1 MQYELEDITE
11 KLSEML
17 QRQYQAHLR
26 ASKRM
31 VQQATQYC
39 LQKRTDFLKAIYSGL
54 QWKDPWMNRNWG
66 GNFNTLGHRSRKSKE
81 DRQIWTKTLSYPN
94 KWVFEILV
102 LKSWIT
108 HLRFCLKVID
118 FDLEKISV

>member
-94 KWVFEILV
+94 KWVIKILV
-102 LKSWIT
+102 ITSWIS
-108 HLRFCLKVID
+108 HLRFYIKEID

>member
-94 KWVFEILV
+94 KWVFKIPTRAYILD
-102 LKSWIT
+102 LAFN
-108 HLRFCLKVID
+108 HD
-118 FDLEKISV
+118 FIIKKLTVTLGY

>member
-94 KWVFEILV
+94 KWVKDTRAYILDLWFYLKEI
-102 LKSWIT
+102 
-108 HLRFCLKVID
+108 D
-118 FDLEKISV
+118 YDLGDIHA

>member
-118 FDLEKISV
+118 FDLGKIGV